1 MTRPSNRIAVLDIVG
16 LSRGVLSRMPRLT
29 QWSASRRI
37 SSFIPTCPAVT
48 CTAQSTFLTGL
59 TPEKHG
65 ITGNGWYNR
74 SLNEVQF
81 WKQSEAL
88 IHGSLLWE
96 TLQQQFGKDFTCAK
110 LFWWYNMYSTAN
122 WTITPRPSYPADG
135 RKVFDIYT
143 HPMGMKDELKA
154 DLGAFPF
161 PYFWGPMAGLPSSQ
175 WIAQSARWIEEKYSP
190 TLSLVYLPHLDYD
203 LQRYGTNDQRA
214 SPAIQQID
222 DLVCDLIDFYEKRAV
237 EIIILSEY
245 GISPVTHSISI
256 NRIFRQR
263 GWISI
268 KPELGT
274 ETLDC
279 GDSDA
284 FAIADHQVAQIY
296 INNPELIEQVRACL
310 LSTPGIA
317 EVRTIE
323 RESTSPPLQERMP
336 DLVAIA
342 QDDAWFDYYFW
353 TDDAVA
359 PDYARCVDIHRK
371 PGYDPAELFIDPNI
385 HFPLVKTAGFLLKK
399 KLGFRAL
406 LKLIPLDGDMI
417 RGSHGRDIV
426 SEKDRPIFISSPKL
440 PPVQHATDVYP
451 ALLGAFRNE

>member
-1 MTRPSNRIAVLDIVG
+1 
-16 LSRGVLSRMPRLT
+16 
-29 QWSASRRI
+29 
-37 SSFIPTCPAVT
+37 
-48 CTAQSTFLTGL
+48 
-59 TPEKHG
+59 
-65 ITGNGWYNR
+65 
-74 SLNEVQF
+74 
-81 WKQSEAL
+81 
-88 IHGSLLWE
+88 
-96 TLQQQFGKDFTCAK
+96 
-110 LFWWYNMYSTAN
+110 
-122 WTITPRPSYPADG
+122 
-135 RKVFDIYT
+135 
-143 HPMGMKDELKA
+143 
-154 DLGAFPF
+154 
-161 PYFWGPMAGLPSSQ
+161 
-175 WIAQSARWIEEKYSP
+175 
-190 TLSLVYLPHLDYD
+190 
-203 LQRYGTNDQRA
+203 
-214 SPAIQQID
+214 
-222 DLVCDLIDFYEKRAV
+222 V